1 MGMKRMALRIL
12 VPGYTA
18 ARQINMMKKHGMKKG
33 LEMEGNDL
41 VNDVP
46 IIGHLFRE
54 GQKQGRYEGKK
65 EGYVDASEVYEKKM
79 KEQANRFLSEKNK
92 FSKTID
98 DYESLLDELQL
109 YIQSL
114 ERKKVLSIGEKADL
128 EQAIELQHNLEASH
142 GA

>member
-1 MGMKRMALRIL
+1 MGMKRMALRML
-12 VPGYTA
+12 VPGYGV

-33 LEMEGNDL
+33 IEMEANDL
-41 VNDVP
+41 INDTP
-46 IIGHLFRE
+46 IVGHLLRE
-54 GQKQGRYEGKK
+54 GQRQGRYEGKK
-65 EGYVDASEVYEKKM
+65 EGYIDASKVYEKKM
-79 KEQANRFLSEKNK
+79 KEQANRFLAEKNK
-92 FSKTID
+92 FSETID

-114 ERKKVLSIGEKADL
+114 ERKKVLSIDEEADL